1 MRFGSFEIIEI
12 TREVSD
18 EADARIHKGVAVL
31 SQKSKKS
38 ILKDSSSVASYNT
51 DENKTTEEHEFDSS
65 KLKVI
70 DKVVSKKDE
79 EEKGENCMEVTPL
92 KKTKS
97 LIEKEEDQ

>member
-1 MRFGSFEIIEI
+1 VRFGSFEVIEI

-38 ILKDSSSVASYNT
+38 ILKDTLSVNSFNT
-51 DENKTTEEHEFDSS
+51 DEKQVDEEVQEFDSS

-70 DKVVSKKDE
+70 DRMSKKEDDKDE
-79 EEKGENCMEVTPL
+79 KDEAQDLELTPL

-97 LIEKEEDQ
+97 LFIEK

>member
-1 MRFGSFEIIEI
+1 MRFGSFEVIEI

-38 ILKDSSSVASYNT
+38 ILKDTLSVNSFNT
-51 DENKTTEEHEFDSS
+51 DEKQVDEEVQEFDSS

-70 DKVVSKKDE
+70 DRMSKKEDDKDE
-79 EEKGENCMEVTPL
+79 KDEAQDLELTPL

-97 LIEKEEDQ
+97 LFIEK